1 VILNLAFRWITSR
14 DSVEWTFLCLEVTV
28 SFIITWYFADLIW
41 INCLDGFVIAVT
53 AQFLLLKLE
62 HVCFKRRYKF
72 LRWWI
77 LFVKAEVRTTSMSRG
92 WILILYL
99 LKTNK
104 QIFYFVFVFLR
115 IECLELL
122 TLGLRSLIF
131 VRWAFAL
138 AHGITASICSWIL
151 TVLCGLVRLGAV
163 AAQMH
168 WSYYSISLSW
178 RLNNWSTSIE
188 SRIADLSLIIGS
200 S

>member
-1 VILNLAFRWITSR
+1 M
-14 DSVEWTFLCLEVTV
+14 

-72 LRWWI
+72 LLWWI

-104 QIFYFVFVFLR
+104 QIFDFVFVILR

-122 TLGLRSLIF
+122 TLGLRSLIV
-131 VRWAFAL
+131 VR
-138 AHGITASICSWIL
+138 
-151 TVLCGLVRLGAV
+151 
-163 AAQMH
+163 
-168 WSYYSISLSW
+168 
-178 RLNNWSTSIE
+178 
-188 SRIADLSLIIGS
+188 
-200 S
+200 